1 MNTLLVSQVT
11 KRFGSFTA
19 VDSLSFSISS
29 GRIFGLLGPNGAGKT
44 TTIRMIAGITMP
56 DEGQI
61 TLNGLPIGQETQ
73 NRMGYLP
80 EERGL
85 YKKMKVL
92 DGLQFLGELKNMS
105 RVQARKTGGD
115 LLDQYG
121 LAEWAD
127 KKIEDLSKGMQQ
139 KVQILST
146 IIHDP
151 HFIILDE
158 PLSGLD
164 PINAELVNSLILDL
178 KAKSRIILFSTH
190 RMEQVEKICDDIVL
204 VHHGKGL
211 LNGSLR
217 EIKNKFGRDSV
228 SVSFE
233 GNDEVFDS
241 LDGVTIVD
249 RTPRH
254 VELRLN
260 QLSMQDLISRIN
272 PHLQIEKIERTEPS
286 LKDIFIQTVTEQGGD
301 LPEEARP

>member
-1 MNTLLVSQVT
+1 
-11 KRFGSFTA
+11 
-19 VDSLSFSISS
+19 
-29 GRIFGLLGPNGAGKT
+29 
-44 TTIRMIAGITMP
+44 MIAGITIP
-56 DEGQI
+56 DEGTI
-61 TLNGLPIGQETQ
+61 TLNGQAIGAETQ

-92 DGLQFLGELKNMS
+92 DGLQFLGELKNMN
-105 RVQARKTGGD
+105 RAAARKTGAD

-121 LAEWAD
+121 LSEWAD

-151 HFIILDE
+151 DFIILDE

-164 PINAELVNSLILDL
+164 PINAELVNTLILDL

-217 EIKNKFGRDSV
+217 DIKNRFGRDSV
-228 SVSFE
+228 TVSFE
-233 GNDEVFDS
+233 GNDGVFDTLS
-241 LDGVTIVD
+241 GVTIVD

-254 VELRLN
+254 VEMRLN
-260 QLSMQDLISRIN
+260 GLSMQELIGRIN
-272 PHLQIEKIERTEPS
+272 PHLHIERIERTEPS

-301 LPEEARP
+301 LPAEARP

>member
-1 MNTLLVSQVT
+1 MTVSQVT

-19 VDSLSFSISS
+19 VESLSFSISS

-44 TTIRMIAGITMP
+44 TTIRMIAGITIP
-56 DEGQI
+56 DEGTI
-61 TLNGLPIGQETQ
+61 TLNGQAIGAETQ

-92 DGLQFLGELKNMS
+92 DGLQFLGELKNMN
-105 RVQARKTGGD
+105 RAAARKTGAD

-121 LAEWAD
+121 LSEWAD

-151 HFIILDE
+151 DFIILDE

-164 PINAELVNSLILDL
+164 PINAELVNTLILDL

-217 EIKNKFGRDSV
+217 DIKNRFGRDSV
-228 SVSFE
+228 TVSFE
-233 GNDEVFDS
+233 GNDGVFDTLS
-241 LDGVTIVD
+241 GVTIVD

-254 VELRLN
+254 VEMRLN
-260 QLSMQDLISRIN
+260 GLSMQELIGRIN
-272 PHLQIEKIERTEPS
+272 PHLHIERIERTEPS

-301 LPEEARP
+301 LPAEARP